1 MSGWELGP
9 GSVYVGRLVQ
19 STRAEDLQARFER
32 YGPITR
38 CDIKY
43 AYAFIDFGDREDA
56 RDFIQFENGR
66 EVNGHIIIVEWAKEE
81 RKDDW
86 RWTTQNQER
95 CFFCHRIGHW
105 RRDCPDT
112 RWGKSGPPP
121 RRTDKNDEKQCFR
134 CGSMDHY
141 PKDCPKRRKG
151 KRAYQGPPSPRP
163 RRTDQNEEPCSRCHR
178 IGHSPWDCPQ
188 QWLGKWVYRT
198 LQSPSASKRRRT
210 APENQLENEE
220 AAPENQLETGETA
233 PESAQRW
240 SNVKKLQR

>member
-163 RRTDQNEEPCSRCHR
+163 
-178 IGHSPWDCPQ
+178 
-188 QWLGKWVYRT
+188 
-198 LQSPSASKRRRT
+198 SKRRRT